1 MPEDG
6 DDRQVTLWARRR
18 TFDVLVDAVP
28 FSAEALDDE
37 LLLQA
42 GNADAAVRAGSA
54 LDHIG
59 DGELVHQRFRT
70 RAAHAKTKGNVADRR
85 TAALVDEII
94 GDEGESLSL
103 PPGRLRILDHERDR
117 YTHRPTVPTIERLP
131 HERLPLARSTR

>member
-18 TFDVLVDAVP
+18 AFEIFVDAVP

-37 LLLQA
+37 LLLQPW
-42 GNADAAVRAGSA
+42 NADAAVGAGSP
-54 LDHIG
+54 LDHVG
-59 DGELVHQRFRT
+59 DGELVHQRFCT
-70 RAAHAKTKGNVADRR
+70 RAPHAKTKGDVADRR
-85 TAALVDEII
+85 ATALVDEII
-94 GDEGESLSL
+94 CDESERLGL
-103 PPGRLRILDHERDR
+103 PPGWLRILDHERDR